1 MPTLKRAIPMAR
13 IAHEGQTDKAGLPYI
28 GHPAKVILNVRDPL
42 EKMPTATLSDNN
54 TPLSQISA
62 AQRLRLSFIEFRL
75 WFYGSVARKHVLER
89 FEIATAAGTRDLML
103 YKQLAPDN
111 VGYEHKLYHYQPS
124 FKPLFQHDPD
134 KVLMALTTGAT
145 TAESGTSSD
154 TLSYAAP
161 KRLNQPDLDTLATVT
176 RAIHNGQVLAL
187 TYLSMKKGPSPRV
200 IVPHSLVDSG
210 LRWHVRAFDRTK
222 GHFRDLVLTRM
233 ENVRLATDG
242 PPPSPQEKITADAQ
256 WNRTFTLTLIPHPSR
271 PHPEVIAK
279 DFGMQDGKLHVSLRG
294 AVAGY
299 VMRQWQVDCSPD
311 ARMRG
316 HEIRLR
322 LADPSA
328 LQDAGSAALAP
339 GFLVPQQQEK

>member
-1 MPTLKRAIPMAR
+1 MHNEELLS
-13 IAHEGQTDKAGLPYI
+13 GL
-28 GHPAKVILNVRDPL
+28 
-42 EKMPTATLSDNN
+42 
-54 TPLSQISA
+54 SA
-62 AQRLRLSFIEFRL
+62 AQRLRLIFIEFRV

-89 FEIATAAGTRDLML
+89 FEVATAAGTRDLML
-103 YKQLAPDN
+103 YKQLAPNN
-111 VGYEHKLYHYQPS
+111 VGYEHKLYHYQPT

-145 TAESGTSSD
+145 AADSGTSSE
-154 TLSYAAP
+154 TISHASP

-176 RAIHNGQVLAL
+176 RAIHGGQVLAL
-187 TYLSMKKGPSPRV
+187 TYLSMRKGPSPRV

-233 ENVRLATDG
+233 EEVRTLTDCI
-242 PPPSPQEKITADAQ
+242 PPSPQEQITADIQ

-271 PHPEVIAK
+271 PYPEVIAK
-279 DFGMQDGKLHVSLRG
+279 DFGMKDGKLKVSLRG

-311 ARMRG
+311 ASMRG

-322 LADPSA
+322 LADPSE
-328 LQDAGSAALAP
+328 LNDAGSAALSP
-339 GFLVPQQQEK
+339 GFLVSKKEG

>member
-1 MPTLKRAIPMAR
+1 MKDGEL
-13 IAHEGQTDKAGLPYI
+13 
-28 GHPAKVILNVRDPL
+28 
-42 EKMPTATLSDNN
+42 LSS
-54 TPLSQISA
+54 LSA
-62 AQRLRLSFIEFRL
+62 AQRLRLTFIEFRV

-103 YKQLAPDN
+103 YKQLAPEN
-111 VGYEHKLYHYQPS
+111 VNYEHKLYHYQPT

-134 KVLMALTTGAT
+134 KVLMALTTG
-145 TAESGTSSD
+145 TAAADSGTSSE
-154 TLSYAAP
+154 TISHAIP

-176 RAIHNGQVLAL
+176 RAIHRGQVLAL

-200 IVPHSLVDSG
+200 IIPHSLVDSG
-210 LRWHVRAFDRTK
+210 LRWHVRVYDRTK

-233 ENVRLATDG
+233 EEVRTQTDCI
-242 PPPSPQEKITADAQ
+242 PPSPQEQIAADVQ
-256 WNRTFTLTLIPHPSR
+256 WNRIFKLTLIPHPSR

-279 DFGMQDGKLHVSLRG
+279 DFGMKDGKLEVRLRG

-322 LADPSA
+322 LADTDG
-328 LQDAGSAALAP
+328 LKDAGSAALAP
-339 GFLVPQQQEK
+339 GFLLPK